1 MGAASSS
8 EGSPQELSTRL
19 STWAS
24 SGGEDRCAA
33 ALAALDAAAPELSA
47 ALRAADAEAVTR
59 ALGAANDDADD
70 EAAADPPAS
79 KRPRVT
85 ASFVRAVLDNER
97 NASKILSFTGWRA
110 VLQLEAICSRAR
122 DTLRSAKLELDV
134 SNENTNS
141 LTTAFKTAN
150 RHELLDARRKNLL
163 PKGKLSFVFQSYDTG
178 CKRRTSDVLY
188 RDDSVFFTSPRP
200 RQLFRA
206 DSCLGDDPRDEAR
219 SQASL
224 ASYERRRAAA
234 LAAGCVLVDLE
245 HRSDDKAGA
254 LTRQGF
260 SRALARP
267 AATGPAEDAEDADAA
282 DAADDATA
290 KALVEAM
297 GGEVLIPR
305 RLVLAAGRRYTSP
318 REHIFGSRAS
328 LERAFRYAAD
338 KSAVLTVDT
347 MRSLACAF
355 WMAKAQGGW
364 NAIEKGAFTEIAK
377 MAPVGL
383 SAADAE
389 VAWEEAC
396 SGILVPIILV
406 HFPPG
411 GEVREVGDVR
421 EGDVEGLNG
430 IDWFWPAQT
439 ALAIVT
445 AAGGDPAKCF
455 SQEPLYTEVTV
466 EHTFEAFAIR
476 QKNAVFKATIGGLWS
491 VPLKVL
497 DDLAFQ
503 RDGETDSAPGRARVA
518 AAIASLLTP
527 ERVTTI
533 AAGSAVE
540 YGSGEPITWA
550 SATVVE
556 VEPATATI
564 RFPGVEAT
572 QKVGLGALRLVEER
586 PCAAVVLLAHA
597 IANHRNEIVMQI
609 LASPLMAAPLS
620 FVVGEPG
627 SAIATRDASRATVL
641 DHALIAKN
649 AVAIGLLAK
658 LYAPWNMV
666 GWRRWHDVLSTCSEL
681 DDALP
686 VVSPDLSCAL
696 RLAPGI
702 YRNHLNSWR
711 DLEVNVVAEGDD
723 VDEVRTNLGTAMRLA
738 FSGKVEDVRALML
751 ASIAAVATD
760 AAAVRPELAP
770 LTLASFMLKWAAK
783 MGQADV
789 ISEILG
795 HEVADLDINPAI
807 RLAIVEGQSGALDTL
822 LRKGPALFK
831 FLEKFATDY
840 TESDGLRTIIQAVE
854 LDDGATLDKLRLAG
868 VRLGPFDQLG
878 GAIQPLG
885 TACTRGHAAAARAIL
900 KDPAVVQWVLARK
913 SDAIMRACNKGSA
926 PTLAALLER
935 VEISHTRETPT
946 LVTFQD
952 TTPLIQAVISGDV
965 ATVELVLDQGVD
977 INENRPGKK
986 TPLSIAASKHS
997 LEVTSLLLKRGAAI
1011 QFPAGSYASGEISC
1025 AFKYTLTEAW
1035 NYDESLSLAMVQL
1048 FLRER
1053 PNELLPDRLAEFTRQ
1068 LWLKNSILQELLAAG
1083 ANASASD
1090 AYGLTPLHICVF
1102 NAVAT
1107 SQHNCDHFEVYKNI
1121 DTLVM
1126 ARASLDAVTTRDVT
1140 EDHLVLFGH
1149 SLPRGLT
1156 PMGVARTCG
1165 REDRRDAAVA
1175 HLTAAIALRAL

>member
-24 SGGEDRCAA
+24 SEGSAA
-33 ALAALDAAAPELSA
+33 ALAALDTAAPALSA
-47 ALRAADAEAVTR
+47 ALRASDTEALMR
-59 ALGAANDDADD
+59 ALGDAANDEADD
-70 EAAADPPAS
+70 EAADPLA

-97 NASKILSFTGWRA
+97 NASKILSFTGWRT

-122 DTLRSAKLELDV
+122 NTLRSAKLELDV

-206 DSCLGDDPRDEAR
+206 DSCLGDDQRDEAR

-260 SRALARP
+260 SRALE
-267 AATGPAEDAEDADAA
+267 ATGSAEDADPAA
-282 DAADDATA
+282 DEATA

-318 REHIFGSRAS
+318 REHIFGSREK

-355 WMAKAQGGW
+355 WMARAQAGWKA
-364 NAIEKGAFTEIAK
+364 IKKDTFTEIAK

-396 SGILVPIILV
+396 SGILVPISLA

-411 GEVREVGDVR
+411 GEAREVGDVR

-430 IDWFWPAQT
+430 IDWFWPALT
-439 ALAIVT
+439 ALAVVL
-445 AAGGDPAKCF
+445 AAGGDPSKCF
-455 SQEPLYTEVTV
+455 SPEEHLYTEITV
-466 EHTFEAFAIR
+466 KQTFEAFAIR
-476 QKNAVFKATIGGLWS
+476 QLNLEFKATIGGLWS
-491 VPLKVL
+491 VPLAVL
-497 DDLAFQ
+497 DALAYR
-503 RDGETDSAPGRARVA
+503 RDDEEDDGPGRARVA
-518 AAIASLLTP
+518 AAVASLLTP

-533 AAGSAVE
+533 AAGSVVE

-556 VEPATATI
+556 VEPAKATI

-572 QKVGLGALRLVEER
+572 QKVGLGALRLLAR
-586 PCAAVVLLAHA
+586 PCATVVLLAHA
-597 IANHRNEIVMQI
+597 IANHRNEIAMQI
-609 LASPLMAAPLS
+609 LASPLMAAPLC
-620 FVVGEPG
+620 FVVGKP
-627 SAIATRDASRATVL
+627 
-641 DHALIAKN
+641 
-649 AVAIGLLAK
+649 
-658 LYAPWNMV
+658 
-666 GWRRWHDVLSTCSEL
+666 
-681 DDALP
+681 
-686 VVSPDLSCAL
+686 
-696 RLAPGI
+696 
-702 YRNHLNSWR
+702 
-711 DLEVNVVAEGDD
+711 
-723 VDEVRTNLGTAMRLA
+723 GTA
-738 FSGKVEDVRALML
+738 
-751 ASIAAVATD
+751 I
-760 AAAVRPELAP
+760 
-770 LTLASFMLKWAAK
+770 
-783 MGQADV
+783 
-789 ISEILG
+789 
-795 HEVADLDINPAI
+795 
-807 RLAIVEGQSGALDTL
+807 
-822 LRKGPALFK
+822 
-831 FLEKFATDY
+831 
-840 TESDGLRTIIQAVE
+840 
-854 LDDGATLDKLRLAG
+854 
-868 VRLGPFDQLG
+868 
-878 GAIQPLG
+878 
-885 TACTRGHAAAARAIL
+885 
-900 KDPAVVQWVLARK
+900 
-913 SDAIMRACNKGSA
+913 
-926 PTLAALLER
+926 
-935 VEISHTRETPT
+935 
-946 LVTFQD
+946 
-952 TTPLIQAVISGDV
+952 
-965 ATVELVLDQGVD
+965 
-977 INENRPGKK
+977 
-986 TPLSIAASKHS
+986 
-997 LEVTSLLLKRGAAI
+997 
-1011 QFPAGSYASGEISC
+1011 
-1025 AFKYTLTEAW
+1025 
-1035 NYDESLSLAMVQL
+1035 
-1048 FLRER
+1048 
-1053 PNELLPDRLAEFTRQ
+1053 AEFTRHT
-1068 LWLKNSILQELLAAG
+1068 WLKNSILQELLAAG
-1083 ANASASD
+1083 ADASASD

-1107 SQHNCDHFEVYKNI
+1107 SQHICDHFEVYKCI

-1140 EDHLVLFGH
+1140 EDHIALFGH

-1156 PMGVARTCG
+1156 PMDIARTCG
-1165 REDRRDAAVA
+1165 SEDRRDAAVA